1 MGRALWDKLR
11 SREAWVSKPMVFVWV
26 VIVIGIIAFISSAFI
41 VDETQ
46 QVIITQFGRPV
57 GNPITEAGL
66 YFKVPFIQRANY
78 FDKRILEWDGD
89 ANQIPTKDKRFIWVD
104 TTARWKIVDP
114 LQFFRSVR
122 DEIGAQ
128 ARLDDIID
136 AAVRDA
142 INSNRLIEIVR
153 TTNRI
158 VEQFSN
164 KQDKTDAIQL
174 GLKERITRGREEIR
188 KEIFARASK
197 MVKELG
203 IELID
208 VQIKRVNYVEE
219 VRRKVYERMKAERK
233 RAAEEYRSQGRGE
246 QARIE
251 GQTERELKKIMSEA
265 YRKAQIIKGEA
276 DARALKIYADAY
288 SKGEEFFE
296 FIKSLDAYKEM
307 MDKNSVIIL
316 STGSS
321 FLKFLISPE
330 PSNNDF

>member
-1 MGRALWDKLR
+1 MRGIGVLIVLLAFGL
-11 SREAWVSKPMVFVWV
+11 
-26 VIVIGIIAFISSAFI
+26 VIFLASAYT

-46 QVIITQFGRPV
+46 QVIITQFGKPV
-57 GNPITEAGL
+57 GEPITEAGL
-66 YFKVPFIQRANY
+66 HFRLPFIQKVNY

-104 TTARWKIVDP
+104 TTARWRIKDP
-114 LQFFRSVR
+114 LKFFRSVR

-142 INSNRLIEIVR
+142 VNGSRLIEIVR

-158 VEQFSN
+158 VEQFSDQPRN
-164 KQDKTDAIQL
+164 ASIQL
-174 GLKERITRGREEIR
+174 GVMEKISKGREEIR
-188 KEIFARASK
+188 KEIFEHASK
-197 MVKELG
+197 MVKDFG

-219 VRRKVYERMKAERK
+219 VRRKVYDRMIAERK

-251 GQTERELKKIMSEA
+251 GQTEKELKKIMSEA
-265 YRKAQIIKGEA
+265 YRKAQAIKGKAEA
-276 DARALKIYADAY
+276 EALKIYADAY
-288 SKGEEFFE
+288 SQGVDFFE
-296 FIKSLDAYKEM
+296 FKRSLEAYEKGI
-307 MDKNSVIIL
+307 DSGTTLIF
-316 STGSS
+316 STDLP
-321 FLKFLISPE
+321 FLKYLNESGE
-330 PSNNDF
+330 EKARLK